1 MKIYNKPT
9 DQNPLDKELFELLE
23 DEKIEI
29 NGMELDEAESHLSDE
44 DQRLNALLSDAKVE
58 FDETWMAEAMDHVPA
73 DFDMRL
79 QATLDA
85 LQPKEETNTTSPAPV
100 IDMTIRKQ
108 VDPPQI
114 GQKLWKRVAACI
126 AIILALG
133 VGYNMHGSNNAFAD
147 TCKTPEEAQQQLE
160 RALSLLNTHTNKAID
175 MADETLQQATAPRQR
190 DLSKYISF
198 E

>member
-29 NGMELDEAESHLSDE
+29 NGPGLDETDSHLSDE

-58 FDETWMAEAMDHVPA
+58 FDEAWMAEAMNNIPA
-73 DFDMRL
+73 DFDLRV
-79 QATLDA
+79 QATLDMLEA
-85 LQPKEETNTTSPAPV
+85 KEEQATATTPAPI
-100 IDMTIRKQ
+100 IDMTKRKQ
-108 VDPPQI
+108 AEPPQI
-114 GQKLWKRVAACI
+114 GHRFWKQVAACI
-126 AIILALG
+126 VVIIAIS
-133 VGYNMHGSNNAFAD
+133 VGYNMNGSNNAFAD
-147 TCKTPEEAQQQLE
+147 TCKTPEEAQMQLE
-160 RALSLLNTHTNKAID
+160 RALNLLNSHSSKALD
-175 MADETLQQATAPRQR
+175 MADETLQQAKTSQK